1 MKNIGPLELI
11 FIKREIIKKRGKRI
25 IKKII
30 EKIRSN
36 NRLSDK
42 FILKNIRIENIIKA
56 ILFF

>member
-11 FIKREIIKKRGKRI
+11 LIKREIIKKRGKRI